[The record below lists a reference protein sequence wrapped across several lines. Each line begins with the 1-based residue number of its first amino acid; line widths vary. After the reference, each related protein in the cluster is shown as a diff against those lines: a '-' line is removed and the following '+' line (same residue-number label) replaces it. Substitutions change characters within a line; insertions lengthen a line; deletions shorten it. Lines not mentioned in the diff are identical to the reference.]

1 MVVTSRSAIKNK
13 NREKTE
19 NILKVLDQAVT
30 QMAILQ
36 SSNTPQSSSGN
47 QEQKCSCPRNEY
59 VNNQQLMISKAQ
71 CTQIVQQNLN
81 QLSSLLQ
88 ASYASLV
95 DDSSSS
101 LPGQ

>member
-1 MVVTSRSAIKNK
+1 
-13 NREKTE
+13 
-19 NILKVLDQAVT
+19 
-30 QMAILQ
+30 MAILQ
-36 SSNTPQSSSGN
+36 SSNAPQSSSGN
-47 QEQKCSCPRNEY
+47 QDNQKCSCPKND
-59 VNNQQLMISKAQ
+59 NFIDTQKMISKAK

-95 DDSSSS
+95 DDSGSS